1 MQHYA
6 TRFLLLS
13 DMLALLFCFCCG
25 QLLRLEDFNGSLNV
39 WWQQEGQFRIYGLL
53 IVFAGIIFNFGFFYE
68 HYSQR
73 KPFWDELR
81 EVLGGLLILMV
92 VDAAFFFVNKIYFS
106 RLAFAVQWLLL
117 IPLLPV
123 LRTLLKIWLLKQ
135 HKWQIAV
142 RLKVVARMPMKH
154 G

>member
-92 VDAAFFFVNKIYFS
+92 VDAAFFFVNKIYF
-106 RLAFAVQWLLL
+106 RD
-117 IPLLPV
+117 
-123 LRTLLKIWLLKQ
+123 
-135 HKWQIAV
+135 
-142 RLKVVARMPMKH
+142 
-154 G
+154 